1 MMNTLLLIFPKAY
14 NLHRYD
20 AFVIFNQFITR
31 IYQSSNGPL
40 DIGNILY
47 LLLLRHVISKI
58 KCICSSEYNDRTSVF
73 WDQQEKQRIVETNGS
88 VVVMY
93 LCKPPHLFP
102 LHGGSSQGVTS
113 VPAL

>member
-1 MMNTLLLIFPKAY
+1 MANYTSATY
-14 NLHRYD
+14 
-20 AFVIFNQFITR
+20 
-31 IYQSSNGPL
+31 
-40 DIGNILY
+40 
-47 LLLLRHVISKI
+47 
-58 KCICSSEYNDRTSVF
+58 CICCCYVTLYPRLNVF
-73 WDQQEKQRIVETNGS
+73 AVLNIMIAHLYFGTNKSNTHCETNGS